1 MKIFNWLF
9 QPYPL
14 SGSWGNY
21 VKIALKGGVFVTLFL
36 FIFRPFGMRVPPEA
50 FYFFVL
56 TCLAYGLAT
65 TISLLFLGLLIRFFP
80 RTFEEDKWVVWKE
93 IVTNMAAVMLIGTSN
108 MVLAKFMFNNS
119 ISWAIFWDWQV
130 TTFTIGIFPILFTAF
145 YKQQV
150 LKKRYQEQAGQL
162 TDKIEASAQA
172 EDTKQDKIDLVG
184 DNNND
189 LLSLLPKQIRFLQAA
204 DNYVK
209 VFYVDQDRL
218 QSALLRSTLKKM
230 EQQLEEY
237 PEFFRCHRTYIV
249 NLKFVQHVSGNAQGY
264 KLTVADTTDLIP
276 VSRSLNAEIDQKLS
290 ISSEN

>member
-65 TISLLFLGLLIRFFP
+65 TVSLLFLGLLIRFFP

-162 TDKIEASAQA
+162 TDKIEASALA